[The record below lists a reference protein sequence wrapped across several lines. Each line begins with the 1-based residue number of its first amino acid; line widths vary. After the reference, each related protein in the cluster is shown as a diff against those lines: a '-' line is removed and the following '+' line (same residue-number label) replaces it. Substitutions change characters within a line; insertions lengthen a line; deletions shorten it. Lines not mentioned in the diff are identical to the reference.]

1 MLIKTQE
8 MEQETL
14 KVKFL
19 FFSISPKLTALSFNK

>member
-14 KVKFL
+14 RVKFL
-19 FFSISPKLTALSFNK
+19 FFFHFPEVDSLKF